1 MMFIKQLSNSE
12 WMQKGR
18 CLCDFICYQVLT
30 EKVFYWL
37 GVIEGDIKS
46 IYAKTEAFL
55 MLE

>member
-1 MMFIKQLSNSE
+1 MFIKQLSNSE
-12 WMQKGR
+12 WMQKRG

>member
-37 GVIEGDIKS
+37 GVIEGEIKS
-46 IYAKTEAFL
+46 IYAKTDAFL